1 MVFERKV
8 NNSHFQLKFFWYE
21 IISIYSKLSLK
32 PLSVPVILVKLTED
46 DQIRK
51 DVPYFDE
58 MIVLGTDKP
67 IY

>member
-1 MVFERKV
+1 M
-8 NNSHFQLKFFWYE
+8 
-21 IISIYSKLSLK
+21 K

-67 IY
+67 IYLFKLIFLNVTILSSLYPKATTLHG